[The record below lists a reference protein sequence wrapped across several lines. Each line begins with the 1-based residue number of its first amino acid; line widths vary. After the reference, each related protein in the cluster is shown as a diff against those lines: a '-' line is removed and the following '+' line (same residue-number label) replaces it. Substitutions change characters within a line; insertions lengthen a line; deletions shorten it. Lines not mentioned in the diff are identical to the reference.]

1 MVAEEG
7 QTSFVPSVYR
17 FPPPRELS
25 AKLKLFWT
33 GTSFKLVARARPIGL
48 FHPPVGATV
57 RHESSSVPATC
68 SLASE
73 MQRLR
78 GEVRPGCRRVA
89 VGVAP
94 VGKMAAG
101 FSGARSAGLCRS
113 VTPGRGKGPC
123 GDLMVTFV
131 CRRVVRCGGD
141 ARKGNEEMGSRLPH
155 VRVRALSRTEQD
167 QPVLS
172 GWKL

>member
-1 MVAEEG
+1 MVADEV

-17 FPPPRELS
+17 FPPPPRELS

-33 GTSFKLVARARPIGL
+33 GTSFKLVPRARPTGL

-78 GEVRPGCRRVA
+78 GEVSPGCRRVA

-94 VGKMAAG
+94 MGKMAAG
-101 FSGARSAGLCRS
+101 FSGARSVSDCHTGTREGTL
-113 VTPGRGKGPC
+113 
-123 GDLMVTFV
+123 
-131 CRRVVRCGGD
+131 
-141 ARKGNEEMGSRLPH
+141 
-155 VRVRALSRTEQD
+155 
-167 QPVLS
+167 
-172 GWKL
+172 

>member
-1 MVAEEG
+1 MVADEV

-57 RHESSSVPATC
+57 RHESSSVPASC

-101 FSGARSAGLCRS
+101 VQWGSVRRS
-113 VTPGRGKGPC
+113 VSECHTGTREGTLWGSNGYLRLSPGRS
-123 GDLMVTFV
+123 L
-131 CRRVVRCGGD
+131 RRGREK
-141 ARKGNEEMGSRLPH
+141 RE
-155 VRVRALSRTEQD
+155 
-167 QPVLS
+167 
-172 GWKL
+172 